1 MKDLFERT
9 DWKRWLQLF
18 GCVLI
23 VMIVLRMLGWDVV
36 LMAVFH
42 ALSPLLFSCLI
53 VFLFEP
59 FVEKLPFPRGISC
72 SLVYFGFLGLLVLGI
87 GMMVPLVMEQGSRSS
102 PPHSRP

>member
-9 DWKRWLQLF
+9 DWKRWLQLL

-59 FVEKLPFPRGISC
+59 
-72 SLVYFGFLGLLVLGI
+72 
-87 GMMVPLVMEQGSRSS
+87 
-102 PPHSRP
+102 

>member
-53 VFLFEP
+53 VFLF
-59 FVEKLPFPRGISC
+59 
-72 SLVYFGFLGLLVLGI
+72 
-87 GMMVPLVMEQGSRSS
+87 
-102 PPHSRP
+102 